1 MEEARDDGHSREHP
15 TWRIRRTLRGK
26 SMEVIAW
33 ILAAGFGVLSLF
45 LALRARGRSGPA
57 DVGSRTQPLQE
68 QPHKD
73 ATSQR
78 EESADQALRGMAR
91 YLKAAVL
98 EPLEKGLETG
108 ELRRP
113 VEDAVDALKDL
124 AFHASSVPEGTP
136 SRENLVSVIQA
147 VTREFTLETGT
158 PVKFRGPDTP
168 VPVVVAA
175 ERFKDGL
182 YLLLAN
188 AGHFGGGQT
197 VEVSVEAEG
206 DPIRVRIGDRGSGFS
221 EEAIRKA
228 FEPFW
233 TTESDALGL
242 GLPRAK
248 RILERQGAAIAVG
261 NRPAGG
267 GEVVVSL
274 RRPA

>member
-1 MEEARDDGHSREHP
+1 
-15 TWRIRRTLRGK
+15 
-26 SMEVIAW
+26 MEVIAW
-33 ILAAGFGVLSLF
+33 ILAAGFGALSLF
-45 LALRARGRSGPA
+45 LALRARASGPA
-57 DVGSRTQPLQE
+57 GIGTHTKLHD
-68 QPHKD
+68 D
-73 ATSQR
+73 ATSLR
-78 EESADQALRGMAR
+78 EESGSASEEPGDRALRGMAR
-91 YLKAAVL
+91 YLEAAVL

-113 VEDAVDALKDL
+113 VEDAVDALRDL
-124 AFHASSVPEGTP
+124 AFHAKSVPDGTP
-136 SRENLVSVIQA
+136 GRENLVSVIQA

-175 ERFKDGL
+175 ERLKDGL

-188 AGHFGGGQT
+188 AGHFGRGQT

-221 EEAIRKA
+221 VEAMKEG

-242 GLPRAK
+242 GLTQAK
-248 RILERQGAAIAVG
+248 RILERQGAALAVG

-274 RRPA
+274 RRPD